1 MNIERRKA
9 VVVFGLMVASFAGA
23 AKLRPTLKL
32 ADTRPKVALADL
44 FPTHFGPWV
53 VDDRQAVQLVSPDQQ
68 AMLIKLYT
76 DTLSRTY
83 VNRQTGQ
90 RIMLSVAYGGDQ
102 SDGTRAHLPELCYP
116 AQGFQILA
124 EQTGTLAL
132 PGHSIPVQR
141 MFAKLGA
148 RMEPI
153 SYWVVVGDHVALTG
167 PQQKLAQLRYTLR
180 GLIPDGTLVRV
191 SNIDADA
198 DKSYLV
204 HDAFVR
210 EMVAAIPEQLRS
222 RVVGM
227 ARS

>member
-1 MNIERRKA
+1 MNTNRRKA
-9 VVVFGLMVASFAGA
+9 IVVFGMMAASFGGA
-23 AKLRPTLKL
+23 AKLRPTAKL
-32 ADTRPKVALADL
+32 NDTRPKVALNVL
-44 FPTHFGPWV
+44 FPTQFGQWELDELQP
-53 VDDRQAVQLVSPDQQ
+53 VQLVSPDQQ
-68 AMLIKLYT
+68 AMLVKLYT

-83 VNRQTGQ
+83 VNRQTDQ

-116 AQGFQILA
+116 AQGFEILSK
-124 EQTGTLAL
+124 QNSTLAL
-132 PGHSIPVQR
+132 PEHNIPVQR

-148 RMEPI
+148 RLEPI

-167 PQQKLAQLRYTLR
+167 TQQKLAQLRYTLR

-198 DKSYLV
+198 DKSYRV
-204 HDAFVR
+204 HDEFIR

-227 ARS
+227 AGG